1 MCGYGFRD
9 DEMPGRLWDRSGIHL
24 FARFF
29 SYADLHIAVYGFARK
44 RLEIGLEI
52 FLMKKKD
59 SRFLVV
65 SP

>member
-9 DEMPGRLWDRSGIHL
+9 DEIPERLWGRSGVHL
-24 FARFF
+24 FARSI
-29 SYADLHIAVYGFARK
+29 SYADLYIAVYGFAQK

-65 SP
+65 NP